1 MFAVV
6 PQRWVSAVM
15 RSPVRISAL
24 RARERWSGSAAWG
37 LASFEPGIA
46 SSGVNP
52 AMAEMDGVAVDEH
65 TGRHVREVLPAPR
78 GPTASPPESPGS
90 RRPPGR

>member
-1 MFAVV
+1 MGE
-6 PQRWVSAVM
+6 R
-15 RSPVRISAL
+15 RHAL
-24 RARERWSGSAAWG
+24 TRPDLGATGARERWSGSAAWG
-37 LASFEPGIA
+37 LASVEPGIA

-78 GPTASPPESPGS
+78 GPTASPESPGS